1 MGPVLVSR
9 VTEMNKAVLVLV
21 ELSEWQASGQAVE
34 SKVRKGR
41 RMGSHPRI
49 CGTQQAFGN

>member
-1 MGPVLVSR
+1 MGLVLVSR
-9 VTEMNKAVLVLV
+9 VTEMNKVVLVLV
-21 ELSEWQASGQAVE
+21 ELSEWQANGQAVE

-49 CGTQQAFGN
+49 CGTQQALGI